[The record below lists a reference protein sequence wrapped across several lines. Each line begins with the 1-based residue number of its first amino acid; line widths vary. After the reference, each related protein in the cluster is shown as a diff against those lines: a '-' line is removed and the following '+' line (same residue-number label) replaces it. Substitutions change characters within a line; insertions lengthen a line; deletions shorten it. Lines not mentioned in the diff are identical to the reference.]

1 MTTHSKARIEE
12 NLLALFRSGISLV
25 ATEINNIKGFFI
37 CEKAKKR
44 EVGYSKE
51 GVGGNFFH
59 LRVRA

>member
-1 MTTHSKARIEE
+1 M
-12 NLLALFRSGISLV
+12 V
-25 ATEINNIKGFFI
+25 TEINNIKGFFI